1 MLSPLLIGE
10 EKQGQG
16 MPEGQG
22 DGKRQV
28 SRLAE
33 AGGENNSIGRLKNR
47 GNAKDTLPL
56 NLAS

>member
-1 MLSPLLIGE
+1 MGRL
-10 EKQGQG
+10 KDR
-16 MPEGQG
+16 G

-33 AGGENNSIGRLKNR
+33 AEGEKSGMGRLKNR